1 MTIELTTSTTA
12 GAWSP
17 DQYSFAAADVVPEA
31 LILKTST
38 VSGHIEGDSPSLRV
52 AYITDDESAAYVA
65 EGAQITDS
73 GPTLS
78 EATVHV
84 KKLARLVSL
93 SREQFNKPET
103 ATQTAQSV
111 ARDLIR
117 KADLSY
123 LAETAPTPPAT
134 GSTGILNTA
143 NVVDGGEVAA
153 NLDGLVDLVAEL
165 EANLATP
172 QYIVVSPDV
181 WASLRKLKVGGDQ
194 INASLLGAGTT
205 DAVPMLLGLPV
216 LRSPFIPAGSGLVID
231 PAAIVAAVGPLNIA
245 QSEHALFAEDS
256 VMLRAT
262 WAIGWQVM
270 RPSRIGRFTIA
281 SDDGSS

>member
-1 MTIELTTSTTA
+1 MAIDLTTATTA
-12 GAWSP
+12 AAWSP
-17 DQYSFAAADVVPEA
+17 DVYSFAPADVVPEA

-38 VSGHIEGDSPSLRV
+38 VSGNIEGDNPAVRV
-52 AYITDDESAAYVA
+52 AYVIDDESAAYVA
-65 EGAQITDS
+65 EGSAITDS

-78 EATVHV
+78 ETVVHV

-93 SREQFNKPET
+93 SREQYLKPET
-103 ATQTAQSV
+103 AGQTAQSV

-117 KADLSY
+117 KADNSY
-123 LAETAPTPPAT
+123 LGDTGTSGAPTGVLHA
-134 GSTGILNTA
+134 A

-153 NLDGLVDLVAEL
+153 NLDGLVDLVADL
-165 EANLATP
+165 EANLAHP

-194 INASLLGAGTT
+194 LNASLLGAGTT
-205 DAVPMLLGLPV
+205 DAVPMLLSLPV

-231 PAAIVAAVGPLNIA
+231 PAAIVSAVGPLNIA
-245 QSEHALFAEDS
+245 QSEHALFAADS

-262 WAIGWQVM
+262 WCIGWSVM
-270 RPSRIGRFTIA
+270 RPSRIGRFTVA
-281 SDDGSS
+281 DDGSGS